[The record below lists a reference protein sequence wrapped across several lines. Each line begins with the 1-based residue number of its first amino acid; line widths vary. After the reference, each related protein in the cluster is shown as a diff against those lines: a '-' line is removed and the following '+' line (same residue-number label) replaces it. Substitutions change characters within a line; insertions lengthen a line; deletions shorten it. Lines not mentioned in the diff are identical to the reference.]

1 MDTKLYNFKT
11 INYDNT
17 KSFLANELKSNG
29 IMEETVALICAYVI
43 VKHNRTENSD
53 ISSFESFI
61 ETTCLDDDI
70 KDSITLS
77 LNGKWNVILNAKS
90 ECPIDQLM
98 AMLLFDDSFYEIS
111 KIIGTTP
118 ECITELSS
126 YLLKIKA
133 NERLADFGC
142 GCGSFIVD
150 ELSIVPDT
158 LFTGIE
164 INQSLGCIA
173 KMRADIIS
181 PDIKIELKDIMTY
194 ISEEK
199 FDKVFSNPPLGI
211 RNLSIDNAL
220 NKPLQFLYQK
230 IGRLPK
236 NISSDWLFATSIM
249 NNLKSDGKA
258 VIIMA
263 PNATFG
269 ISSQIIRKFFVDNGW
284 IENIISLPN
293 NIFDFTAISVMMV
306 VLSFDNE
313 NISFID
319 ASKVFTAGRRKNTL
333 SFGDINSIIE
343 SVNTDSKISKTLSN
357 QMVAENNYELNPQ
370 KYVAETPVIK
380 DGTAFA
386 DVIESITRGA
396 QIKADELDK
405 LVTFEETGFQYIM
418 LNDIQDGIVEDN
430 LPYIN
435 MIDPKYEKYC
445 INDSAF
451 VISKIGYVFK
461 AAYIRTEPG
470 KKILVNGNMYII
482 RLKTSIINPVFLKA
496 FIESES
502 GQNQL
507 RSLCSGSALPTI
519 SPDSLKK
526 MVIPL
531 PDIKIQDEIS
541 DIYSEKLDE
550 IKKLK
555 KKLKTANEERL
566 NVYKEYIGGSGCVN

>member
-1 MDTKLYNFKT
+1 M
-11 INYDNT
+11 
-17 KSFLANELKSNG
+17 
-29 IMEETVALICAYVI
+29 
-43 VKHNRTENSD
+43 
-53 ISSFESFI
+53 
-61 ETTCLDDDI
+61 
-70 KDSITLS
+70 
-77 LNGKWNVILNAKS
+77 
-90 ECPIDQLM
+90 
-98 AMLLFDDSFYEIS
+98 
-111 KIIGTTP
+111 
-118 ECITELSS
+118 
-126 YLLKIKA
+126 LKIKA

-150 ELSIVPDT
+150 ELSIVPDI

-173 KMRADIIS
+173 KMRADILS

-194 ISEEK
+194 VSKEK

-249 NNLKSDGKA
+249 NNLKSNGKA

-269 ISSQIIRKFFVDNGW
+269 ISSQIIRNFFVDNGW
-284 IENIISLPN
+284 IETIISLPN

-418 LNDIQDGIVEDN
+418 LNDIQDGIVEDD

-435 MIDPKYEKYC
+435 
-445 INDSAF
+445 
-451 VISKIGYVFK
+451 
-461 AAYIRTEPG
+461 
-470 KKILVNGNMYII
+470 L
-482 RLKTSIINPVFLKA
+482 
-496 FIESES
+496 
-502 GQNQL
+502 
-507 RSLCSGSALPTI
+507 LC
-519 SPDSLKK
+519 
-526 MVIPL
+526 
-531 PDIKIQDEIS
+531 Q
-541 DIYSEKLDE
+541 
-550 IKKLK
+550 
-555 KKLKTANEERL
+555 
-566 NVYKEYIGGSGCVN
+566 